1 MADTTCTEE
10 FNIVS
15 TASRQATAER
25 RAAREAEITRLG
37 KQIARAKGGLK
48 CKLVSELLAFLGV
61 IHNTPEARHMWESQ

>member
-37 KQIARAKGGLK
+37 
-48 CKLVSELLAFLGV
+48 
-61 IHNTPEARHMWESQ
+61 EADRTSQGRP